1 MRIAMHNCAVNKTHK
16 ARNAFYRKGMS
27 FPNLSGWTDP
37 RKVAEWRMGRK
48 MNNTSMMELSFGD
61 GVLAERERE
70 RDIYIY
76 IRYLYILS
84 FIFIYNTF
92 YIYIYSIHILIDDIE
107 AVGGIV

>member
-27 FPNLSGWTDP
+27 FPNLSRWTDP

-61 GVLAERERE
+61 GVLIDRYILKKY
-70 RDIYIY
+70 DIYIY
-76 IRYLYILS
+76 FHLYSYIPS
-84 FIFIYNTF
+84 I
-92 YIYIYSIHILIDDIE
+92 YIYIHIRIDDIE